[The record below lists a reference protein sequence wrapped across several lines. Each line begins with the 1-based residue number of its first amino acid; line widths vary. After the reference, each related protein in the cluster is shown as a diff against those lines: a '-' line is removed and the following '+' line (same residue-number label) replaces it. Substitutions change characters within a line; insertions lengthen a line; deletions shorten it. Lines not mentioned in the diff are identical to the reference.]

1 MFISNHLLKKAP
13 GQDERIGELRET
25 HRLESRSQLDLID
38 QLRRQM
44 DEAEALAKANQ
55 DSTAHN
61 EAEITRLKSEAEK
74 LHTETERVKG
84 IAKDEEEKRTKAV
97 SLLKTVRQKLVKAER
112 ERDDAAKEVAVLKEK
127 DKVEREKEKSDRT
140 RTQGEVDKV
149 KADKEAAIANIR
161 AQSERE
167 IASLKEKHE
176 KEAAVVKRQSNLE
189 LIAMKVATI
198 W

>member
-1 MFISNHLLKKAP
+1 MFLFNHLLKTVP

-74 LHTETERVKG
+74 LHMETERMKG

-112 ERDDAAKEVAVLKEK
+112 ERDDAVKEVAVVKEK

-140 RTQGEVDKV
+140 RKQGEVDKV

-161 AQSERE
+161 AQSEHE

-176 KEAAVVKRQSNLE
+176 KEVAAVKGQSNLE
-189 LIAMKVATI
+189 MITMKVATI